1 MKHRKNTTNDITVM
15 QSIIDS
21 LNVNNKE
28 LQAEVNR
35 LRTELIE
42 TNTMNIKADE
52 DDKNYRNLVQLNTLL
67 MVIMNMVT
75 AHVDDSP
82 LGQAVGKAVKKY
94 QLTMAKYLSKGTVY
108 IKDEDMNDWKDEDDE
123 Y

>member
-35 LRTELIE
+35 LRNELIE
-42 TNTMNIKADE
+42 TNTMNISADE
-52 DDKNYRNLVQLNTLL
+52 EDKNYRNLVQLNTLL
-67 MVIMNMVT
+67 MVLMNMAT
-75 AHVDDSP
+75 AHIDDSP

-94 QLTMAKYLSKGTVY
+94 QLTIAKNLMKGTVY
-108 IKDEDMNDWKDEDDE
+108 VKNEDLNDWKDEDDE
-123 Y
+123 D